1 MADIIGG
8 MYSYLDSE
16 RASDFAM
23 EPDQMLNLADTFV
36 SSLEKDLQSLSL
48 HLTNQDVVEL
58 RKLLHTLK
66 GYVTFLCT
74 DTLGQQ
80 LIALEARSRDTD
92 FAQLAPPVSAALP
105 LLTALLQEVE
115 HWRTHVLQKQA

>member
-8 MYSYLDSE
+8 MYSYLDPE

-36 SSLEKDLQSLSL
+36 SSLEKDLQSLAQVMVSKEI
-48 HLTNQDVVEL
+48 TEL
-58 RKLLHTLK
+58 RRLLHTLK

-74 DTLGQQ
+74 ESLGQQ
-80 LIALEARSRDTD
+80 LISLEAGSRDKD
-92 FAQLAPPVSAALP
+92 FAQLAPAVSTVLP
-105 LLTALLQEVE
+105 LLNELLKEVQ
-115 HWRTHVLQKQA
+115 HWRAHVLQHQA